1 MTDGPFF
8 PDDDKKDGD
17 GEEAEAEAS
26 EAEAVESEDEED
38 VEAEGGE
45 PESPAKPLIL
55 GDDDFGMPEID
66 PAERP
71 FFDDDEDGDDGGIA
85 WKPIAAVV
93 AGLVIGVAGWY
104 MISGKSDD
112 RPPRTISAPKTPV
125 KERPEDPGGMEIPHQ
140 DALVYNEVAGDAEP
154 QAETLGPVAEAPLD
168 VSLDESADVEKP
180 IVTPPIEE
188 EAAPAADDQVAS
200 SDTPADVPP
209 AVGSDW
215 VGGYLVQL
223 GAFTTV
229 EIATTA
235 WRKLYDAN
243 RDIFTDPDANVL
255 PKQTSSGREIFALRA
270 GPYGSNADA
279 GAVCKLLKTREVDC
293 FVVKPE

>member
-17 GEEAEAEAS
+17 GEEPESEATEAEAG
-26 EAEAVESEDEED
+26 EAAAEED
-38 VEAEGGE
+38 VEAEDDELEG
-45 PESPAKPLIL
+45 PAEPLIL
-55 GDDDFGMPEID
+55 GDNDFGMPEID

-71 FFDDDEDGDDGGIA
+71 FFDDEEDTKEGIA

-93 AGLVIGVAGWY
+93 AGLVIGVGGWY

-112 RPPRTISAPKTPV
+112 RPPRTISAPKSPV
-125 KERPEDPGGMEIPHQ
+125 KERPADPGGMAIPYQ

-154 QAETLGPVAEAPLD
+154 QPETLGPGAEEPLD
-168 VSLDESADVEKP
+168 VPLDESVEIEKP
-180 IVTPPIEE
+180 VVTLPVEDEP
-188 EAAPAADDQVAS
+188 APAADVQVAS
-200 SDTPADVPP
+200 SDTPVDIPKVA
-209 AVGSDW
+209 GSDW

-255 PKQTSSGREIFALRA
+255 PKKIGSGKEVFALRA
-270 GPYGSNADA
+270 GPYGSHADA
-279 GAVCKLLKTREVDC
+279 GEVCKLLKTREVDC